1 MGGVPNDLEEN
12 FVHPHLAE
20 KSTLSLEETVLKK
33 KSLEETRILILYLAI
48 SKVCNVSIKEYIF
61 HLLLWTSVA

>member
-33 KSLEETRILILYLAI
+33 KEFGGDEDTNSLSGY
-48 SKVCNVSIKEYIF
+48 F
-61 HLLLWTSVA
+61 